1 MKAMLYADWCT
12 FVRSIKTYIFV
23 MAVIVLAPT
32 IAGIAS
38 GDSIAE
44 TAQSIQLGSAIT
56 VPALLALLSVI
67 SVFTIDE
74 AGDWASVR
82 LMMPLTRRTVVEGRY
97 AFVALVVLAT
107 EAIGVAFGLFAGLV
121 LGLVCGMG
129 TSLVSL
135 PELMLAAFVG
145 MCVTLV
151 IIAVEMPVAF
161 RSGVEK
167 MRLVFLIPFVI
178 SAMVAVPPVRDAL
191 QAVGNAI
198 LAVYTTLGPA
208 LSLALLGAAAAG
220 IYLVSMRVSVA
231 FYEAREG

>member
-38 GDSIAE
+38 GDSISEA
-44 TAQSIQLGSAIT
+44 AQTIQLGSAIT
-56 VPALLALLSVI
+56 VPALMALLSVI
-67 SVFTIDE
+67 SMFTIDE

-97 AFVALVVLAT
+97 AFVVLMVLVAEV
-107 EAIGVAFGLFAGLV
+107 IGVAFGLIAGLV
-121 LGLVCGMG
+121 LGLVCGVG
-129 TSLVSL
+129 TSLVSV
-135 PELMLAAFVG
+135 PELLLAAFVSL
-145 MCVTLV
+145 CVTLA
-151 IIAVEMPVAF
+151 ILAVEMPVAF

-167 MRLVFLIPFVI
+167 MRLVFLIPFVVF
-178 SAMVAVPPVRDAL
+178 AMMVVPPVRDAL
-191 QAVGNAI
+191 QTVGNAI
-198 LAVYTTLGPA
+198 LAAYSALGPA
-208 LSLALLGAAAAG
+208 LSFALLTAVAAG

>member
-38 GDSIAE
+38 GDSISEA
-44 TAQSIQLGSAIT
+44 AQTIQLGSAIT
-56 VPALLALLSVI
+56 VPALMALLSVI
-67 SVFTIDE
+67 SMFTIDE

-97 AFVALVVLAT
+97 AFVVLMVLVAEV
-107 EAIGVAFGLFAGLV
+107 IGVAFGLIAGLV
-121 LGLVCGMG
+121 LGLVCGVG
-129 TSLVSL
+129 TSLVSV
-135 PELMLAAFVG
+135 PELLLAAFVSL
-145 MCVTLV
+145 CVTLA
-151 IIAVEMPVAF
+151 ILAVEMPVAF

-178 SAMVAVPPVRDAL
+178 FAMMVVPPVRDAL
-191 QAVGNAI
+191 QTVGNAI
-198 LAVYTTLGPA
+198 LAAYSALGPA
-208 LSLALLGAAAAG
+208 LSFALLTAVAAG